1 MRTALTTRRTC
12 RGSASTRDRAV
23 VTARTARRR
32 PDGWA
37 ADALAV
43 VPAWV
48 VARLLVAA
56 GWLVARLLAGDEVPR
71 TLERGLLAWDG
82 DWYRSLAVHGYDG
95 MPLEG
100 VRFFPG
106 YVFLGRLADVVLPGG
121 PGTGLVAV
129 SNAGTL
135 VAMVLLHRLVVVE
148 TGDRRLAVR
157 AVWALALFPPA
168 FVLVWA
174 YAEGPFLAL
183 AVGCLLLLRRERWGW
198 AALAAAGAGLL
209 RPTGA
214 LLAVG
219 ALCAVWRPSSDARS
233 TVGRLAA
240 VAGGPVGAGA
250 YVAWASWHFDE
261 PFLPLTV
268 QRDLRGDP
276 VDPFRRLWEGLGE
289 LFGPEALGDGL
300 HLVAV
305 AALLVVLVV
314 LLRAWPLR
322 YGAFAAACLVVALS
336 ADNLNSLERYSLN
349 GVPIVLGVATLAG
362 RQRLGGAVPVASGI
376 ALVALSA
383 AAWSGHYVP

>member
-1 MRTALTTRRTC
+1 MSDTRSGRST
-12 RGSASTRDRAV
+12 GS
-23 VTARTARRR
+23 
-32 PDGWA
+32 PPGWA

-48 VARLLVAA
+48 AARLLVAA
-56 GWLVARLLAGDEVPR
+56 GWLVARLVADAELPR
-71 TLERGLLAWDG
+71 ALERGLLAWDG
-82 DWYRSLAVHGYDG
+82 DWYRSLAVHGYEG

-106 YVFLGRLADVVLPGG
+106 YVFLGRMVDAVLPRG
-121 PGTGLVAV
+121 PGTALVAV

-135 VAMVLLHRLVVVE
+135 LAMVLLHRLVLLE

-183 AVGCLLLLRRERWGW
+183 AVGCLLLLRRERWWG
-198 AALAAAGAGLL
+198 AALVALGAGLL

-214 LLAVG
+214 LLAV
-219 ALCAVWRPSSDARS
+219 ASLCAVWRPSMAARS
-233 TVGRLAA
+233 RLGRFAA
-240 VAGGPVGAGA
+240 VAGGPLGAGA
-250 YVAWASWHFDE
+250 YVAWASFHFDE

-276 VDPFRRLWEGLGE
+276 VDPIRRLWEGLGE

-300 HLVAV
+300 HVVAV

-314 LLRAWPLR
+314 LFRAWPVR
-322 YGAFAAACLVVALS
+322 YGAFAAACLMVALA
-336 ADNLNSLERYSLN
+336 ADNLNSLERYALN

-362 RQRLGGAVPVASGI
+362 RRRLGGAIPVASGL
-376 ALVALSA
+376 ALVALTA
-383 AAWSGHYVP
+383 AAWSGRYVP